1 MKTEDIDK
9 RIGMPDVDKE
19 WARFEQEVIGKETK
33 RRPVL
38 AWAMGIGIAASVA
51 LLLIFN
57 IGKIQKEE
65 PLVAQ
70 VQPAQPEHVSEPARV
85 PAKEVVAEVSK
96 PVATPRKE
104 LTIAKADASATTGL
118 DIPAREYTGAV
129 QKIKMDDM
137 GDLAFESV
145 DQALQGQIAGQDIS
159 HNEAE
164 PELQGVIAGHEGIDP
179 TYNDSILVLLD
190 GKRLPDS
197 LCTRQFAR
205 RGIHKYL
212 EKKGLLVDKIVRLN
226 EESVRIKGDEQTK
239 QRYKQYVEQYGRLAQ
254 LGVAEITSAN
264 DSANEVFV
272 LQHPELKKTFR
283 RVEGFVMEEST
294 NEPLESTIIRHR
306 QFATS
311 ADPLG
316 HFVLWVPKSVDTLY
330 AKCIGCQDAFFQPA
344 DTTLTIRL
352 KDNYR
357 THDIASADLSSGTT
371 MRLRGIGDSKPD
383 SFLVVV
389 NGKTLFD
396 SRGMT
401 SEEIDR
407 RIEEYLNE
415 QGLLQNIKIPW
426 DNGAIAIWASTPE
439 ERKEIERMI
448 ANLTIVPKLPHLGSG
463 TLRLIGTG
471 SGPSDKDRI
480 DSTLILVNG
489 EPLPNSLKWQVLG
502 ESIDDVD
509 TYMPRYFSRQ
519 GLLIDSVYVHKDSE
533 FTERYGGLAKYGVIE
548 IKTVPDTYCDA
559 YVRKHPK
566 LMKKYTRVEG
576 YIVNN
581 EGKPLTEAWV
591 HLKEE
596 SLTGA
601 ATDSTGHFV
610 FWVPRKDVT
619 LRAEQSGYKSFEFSP
634 TDKSL
639 VMHLEKSEK
648 GYNMR
653 LRGNPEPTPE
663 LQGQIAG
670 LPPIDIC
677 RVKNDYHR
685 TINKQAPDTT
695 LTLVNGKEDEA
706 FNQYRHEIPYW
717 SEAFVYDYFF
727 QRNQLFLRQKA
738 SIGDEAKSYA
748 HLFNGRDIRWVM
760 DYLTIPYTP
769 VSQFTPE
776 ELKARRLAY
785 LLRCYREGKNNQ
797 DYHGMPSPDL
807 FDTPQ
812 KERLFGL
819 LGVKYHSRI
828 SEKFGHVS
836 CDSRGTYI
844 PLERNSQFTVQDEIW
859 EENGEWLGMEDDE
872 RFNAARDELEKAAA
886 EASSSLIERDDSI
899 VGMAFIYGGKVT
911 KGAPHESPVMWVLK
925 DKVKESTFEFTP
937 DEDAPSYWTAEV
949 YYSTYFPRQMEVH
962 LRSVDKLY
970 ASECPDILNIHYK
983 RLTGVVQDEEGK
995 PVSGALVSY
1004 RDRPYF
1010 SQSDA
1015 TDSLG
1020 RFELMLPNMS
1030 DTISVIRIGYEKQTI
1045 RVLPTDSVLTIRLKE
1060 NDWKELRESL
1070 KKKQ

>member
-19 WARFEQEVIGKETK
+19 WARFEQEVIDPHQQPPSMWRLSAAKNSPPRG
-33 RRPVL
+33 RWRGVGGL
-38 AWAMGIGIAASVA
+38 LGIGIAASVA

-57 IGKIQKEE
+57 IGKQQTEQTPHIAKTEEIKPQPTPLPVREGVQQVKEQE
-65 PLVAQ
+65 VVTKTPIPVIAQ
-70 VQPAQPEHVSEPARV
+70 NKKLALANANV
-85 PAKEVVAEVSK
+85 PA
-96 PVATPRKE
+96 
-104 LTIAKADASATTGL
+104 ASSL

-357 THDIASADLSSGTT
+357 SHDIASADLSSGTT
-371 MRLRGIGDSKPD
+371 MRLRGIGDNKID

-401 SEEIDR
+401 SEETER
-407 RIEEYLNE
+407 RLEEYLNE
-415 QGLLQNIKIPW
+415 QGLLQDIKIPW
-426 DNGAIAIWASTPE
+426 KNGAIEIYASTPE
-439 ERKEIERMI
+439 EREERQRMI
-448 ANLTIVPKLPHLGSG
+448 ANATIVPNPSYFGSNSM
-463 TLRLIGTG
+463 RLHGTG
-471 SGPSDKDRI
+471 DYRPSDKDRM
-480 DSTLILVNG
+480 DSTLILING
-489 EPLPNSLKWQVLG
+489 EPLPEHLKQEVLG
-502 ESIDDVD
+502 NNPDDLD
-509 TYMPRYFSRQ
+509 THMPRYFSRQ

-533 FTERYGGLAKYGVIE
+533 FTEKFGGRAKYGVIE
-548 IKTVPDTYCDA
+548 LKTVPDTYCDA
-559 YVRKHPK
+559 YVCKHPK

-576 YIVNN
+576 YVVDND
-581 EGKPLTEAWV
+581 GKPLTEAWV
-591 HLKEE
+591 HIKKK

-601 ATDSTGHFV
+601 ATDSTGHYAIWLPTRDVELCADQTGYRTVEFLPADSTRTIRLQKAKSIRLRGNSQEQIASLPKYV
-610 FWVPRKDVT
+610 PEENEVRLLPQGVIGGSHDSTPNDSILYLINGVPQPKENNKWLDKRSYLNYFKGQHLHVSRVMDYMNVKQRYIEKYGEAAKHGVVEYICVEDTLCDYYMDQHEELKASRRRVSGVVYDENDEPLAHTMIYIWHEKRVWGFETTDSLGNFTFWVPRSDVKMEFT
-619 LRAEQSGYKSFEFSP
+619 YVGFYKAVVVEPSDTFQTIYLLP
-634 TDKSL
+634 NDNLKSL
-639 VMHLEKSEK
+639 K
-648 GYNMR
+648 
-653 LRGNPEPTPE
+653 
-663 LQGQIAG
+663 
-670 LPPIDIC
+670 
-677 RVKNDYHR
+677 
-685 TINKQAPDTT
+685 
-695 LTLVNGKEDEA
+695 
-706 FNQYRHEIPYW
+706 
-717 SEAFVYDYFF
+717 
-727 QRNQLFLRQKA
+727 
-738 SIGDEAKSYA
+738 
-748 HLFNGRDIRWVM
+748 
-760 DYLTIPYTP
+760 
-769 VSQFTPE
+769 
-776 ELKARRLAY
+776 
-785 LLRCYREGKNNQ
+785 
-797 DYHGMPSPDL
+797 
-807 FDTPQ
+807 
-812 KERLFGL
+812 
-819 LGVKYHSRI
+819 
-828 SEKFGHVS
+828 
-836 CDSRGTYI
+836 
-844 PLERNSQFTVQDEIW
+844 
-859 EENGEWLGMEDDE
+859 
-872 RFNAARDELEKAAA
+872 
-886 EASSSLIERDDSI
+886 
-899 VGMAFIYGGKVT
+899 
-911 KGAPHESPVMWVLK
+911 
-925 DKVKESTFEFTP
+925 
-937 DEDAPSYWTAEV
+937 
-949 YYSTYFPRQMEVH
+949 
-962 LRSVDKLY
+962 
-970 ASECPDILNIHYK
+970 
-983 RLTGVVQDEEGK
+983 
-995 PVSGALVSY
+995 
-1004 RDRPYF
+1004 
-1010 SQSDA
+1010 
-1015 TDSLG
+1015 
-1020 RFELMLPNMS
+1020 
-1030 DTISVIRIGYEKQTI
+1030 
-1045 RVLPTDSVLTIRLKE
+1045 
-1060 NDWKELRESL
+1060 ESL
-1070 KKKQ
+1070 KF